1 MPIAYIEDIV
11 HARRRVFSSLGPNI
25 YFTAAPP
32 LLLCGSSNSELLKN
46 TFALTG
52 WANSALTE
60 EEKLDILSDI
70 ALGVI
75 LENSHGGTQLDG
87 TSRVRLP
94 TSISSLDP
102 SKIWTVGSNM
112 KLPNMTAPPSEEQEE
127 RVVLSLIKKLKLNLT
142 LDLDENPCMNRNPGP
157 MVDNNGEHFY
167 LIVGSSNA
175 RKQCRSRGCRWDS
188 PSATAGEPQRRVQR
202 TWRGTSR
209 RRCRTSTTQPS
220 YF

>member
-1 MPIAYIEDIV
+1 MPIAYIEDMV

-25 YFTAAPP
+25 YFMAAPP
-32 LLLCGSSNSELLKN
+32 LLLCGSSNSKLLKN

-60 EEKLDILSDI
+60 EERLDISSDI

-112 KLPNMTAPPSEEQEE
+112 KLPNMMAPPSEEQEE

-142 LDLDENPCMNRNPGP
+142 LDLDKNPCMNRNPGP
-157 MVDNNGEHFY
+157 MVDWTTMA
-167 LIVGSSNA
+167 S
-175 RKQCRSRGCRWDS
+175 
-188 PSATAGEPQRRVQR
+188 
-202 TWRGTSR
+202 
-209 RRCRTSTTQPS
+209 TSTS
-220 YF
+220 